1 MSQPNRKRQ
10 HQESPPAVKEEQPEQ
25 ENEGTTQ
32 AFGARINGNASQ
44 CSSSNL
50 EDSNEPPVS

>member
-1 MSQPNRKRQ
+1 MDSSSKKSADDAR
-10 HQESPPAVKEEQPEQ
+10 VKEEQQ
-25 ENEGTTQ
+25 ELEEGTHHSI
-32 AFGARINGNASQ
+32 GAGIKGNASQ